1 MSAPT
6 DSSQN
11 APAQRRP
18 RLARIGAFALVLAIV
33 AALGACGATDD
44 SGGDGEDGKAAG
56 SKPEPM
62 PVPAAERRL
71 PGFPAAPKPRS
82 ERELRETAR
91 LAAAAKAS
99 GERPNFVQIWTDDQ
113 SIDSMK
119 YMPRLKRVLRK
130 HGTTFS
136 QYHDVQPL
144 CCPSRATYL
153 SGQYPHNHD
162 VLSNK
167 PPNGGFG
174 AMDYRD
180 TIYTALDD
188 AGYRTGWIGKVL
200 NVAPGTNL
208 AVEPEPGFDDWF
220 VELVQ
225 PKDEMTTYE
234 LSDNGRVVDVEKGRY
249 QNDVFAERARQFLAG
264 GGKQPFLLTV
274 SLFTPHWTPCEGE
287 RGKRRECP
295 PVPARE
301 DRGKFPGAK
310 FPGGPNYMPGDDA
323 GFMDRYWRREIQ
335 SMQSVDRMVAATVK
349 QLKQQGELDNTYVI
363 FQTDNGMLHG
373 EHALFGKNYPWD
385 RSVRVP
391 LVIRGPGFP
400 AGANRADLTANVDV
414 PATILDAAG
423 VKPPRVLDGY
433 SLLSDHERK
442 SLLLER
448 IEGSS
453 KPGKDAWRQIKTAS
467 GYTYWEYG
475 DGGHRRLYDLNR
487 DPYQLKNLVRKR
499 PELAKR
505 LQREIDRVADCA
517 GDCP

>member
-6 DSSQN
+6 DSPDH
-11 APAQRRP
+11 ARRRP
-18 RLARIGAFALVLAIV
+18 LARIGGFALVLAVV
-33 AALGACGATDD
+33 AVVGACGATDD
-44 SGGDGEDGKAAG
+44 SEKGEGGDGKVAG

-71 PGFPAAPKPRS
+71 PGFPSAPKPRS
-82 ERELRETAR
+82 EDELRQSRR
-91 LAAAAKAS
+91 LAAAAKAG

-113 SIDSMK
+113 TIDSMK
-119 YMPRLKRVLRK
+119 YMPRLERVLGK

-153 SGQYPHNHD
+153 SGQYPHNHH
-162 VLSNK
+162 VYSNK
-167 PPNGGFG
+167 PPDGGFG
-174 AMDYRD
+174 AMDFRD
-180 TIYTALDD
+180 TIYTALDK
-188 AGYRTGWIGKVL
+188 AGYRTGYIGKVL

-225 PKDEMTTYE
+225 PKDGMRTYK
-234 LSDNGRVVDVEKGRY
+234 LSDNGRVVDVENGRY
-249 QNDVFAERARQFLAG
+249 QTDLFAKRARQFLAEN
-264 GGKQPFLLTV
+264 GKQPFMLTV
-274 SLFTPHWTPCEGE
+274 SLFTPHWAPCQGE

-295 PVPARE
+295 PVPAQQ
-301 DRGKFPGAK
+301 DRKKFKGAR

-335 SMQSVDRMVAATVK
+335 SMQSVDRLVAATVK
-349 QLKQQGELDNTYVI
+349 QLKRRGELDNTYVI
-363 FQTDNGMLHG
+363 FQTDNGLLHG

-423 VKPPRVLDGY
+423 VAEPRVFDGY

-448 IEGSS
+448 LEGSD
-453 KPGKDAWRQIKTAS
+453 KPGKGTWRQIKTSS

-475 DGGHRRLYDLNR
+475 DGGHQRLYDLER
-487 DPYQLKNLVRKR
+487 DPYQLKNLVRKK
-499 PELAKR
+499 PKLAER
-505 LQREIDRVADCA
+505 LQREIDRVKDCA

>member
-6 DSSQN
+6 DSPHPPR
-11 APAQRRP
+11 A
-18 RLARIGAFALVLAIV
+18 RLARLGVLAVVLATV

-44 SGGDGEDGKAAG
+44 DGKADKGGKGAG

-62 PVPAAERRL
+62 PVPAAERKL
-71 PGFPAAPKPRS
+71 PGFPGAPQQRS
-82 ERELRETAR
+82 RREMRESVR
-91 LAAAAKAS
+91 LAASAKAS
-99 GERPNFVQIWTDDQ
+99 GERPNFVQIMSDDQ
-113 SIDSMK
+113 SIDSLK
-119 YMPRLKRVLRK
+119 HMPRLKRVLRRQ
-130 HGTTFS
+130 GTTFS

-144 CCPSRATYL
+144 CCPSRASFL
-153 SGQYPHNHD
+153 NGQYPHNHG

-167 PPNGGFG
+167 PPTGGFG
-174 AMDYRD
+174 EMDFSK
-180 TIYTALDD
+180 TVYTALDD

-200 NVAPGTNL
+200 NVAPGMNL

-220 VELVQ
+220 VELIQ
-225 PKDEMTTYE
+225 PKDGMRTYK
-234 LSDNGRVVDVEKGRY
+234 LSDNGRVVNVEDGRF
-249 QNDVFAERARQFLAG
+249 QNETFAKRARQFLAEG
-264 GGKQPFLLTV
+264 GRQPFMLTV
-274 SLFTPHWTPCEGE
+274 SMFTPHWVPCQGE

-295 PVPARE
+295 PVPAQQ
-301 DRGKFPGAK
+301 DRKKFKGAR

-335 SMQSVDRMVAATVK
+335 SMQSVDRLVAEVVK
-349 QLKQQGELDNTYVI
+349 QLKRQGELDNTYII
-363 FQTDNGMLHG
+363 FQTDNGLLHG

-423 VKPPRVLDGY
+423 VKEPLRMDGY
-433 SLLSDHERK
+433 SLLGKRERK

-448 IEGSS
+448 LEGSS
-453 KPGKDAWRQIKTAS
+453 KPGKAAWKQIKTAD
-467 GYTYWEYG
+467 GYTYWEY
-475 DGGHRRLYDLNR
+475 DGGHRRLYDLR
-487 DPYQLKNLVRKR
+487 KDPYQLRNLVRKE
-499 PELAKR
+499 PGLVDR
-505 LQREIDRVADCA
+505 LHRQIGRVKDCA